1 MLSANAALRPMTAVA
16 TRHVAGRPFGCDHCC
31 TCYGGTGSIFSDG
44 TALALSDAMPC
55 SANKPTSL
63 SRTAVRRG
71 RIIVIWTSVAATLH
85 CAANSAEPTAI
96 DTIRLAAERA
106 VTTQLGEASTERF
119 VSAAALDSRL
129 NLSNCAQPPAAAV
142 MSNNADGSEY
152 IVRVRCETPLSW
164 ALQLRVSV
172 QSDSRVWV
180 LTRSLARG
188 SVPTPADLRSETR
201 RVAGT
206 TSRYVTD
213 PVELNQRHLRQPTA
227 AGTALRADMF
237 ERDIVIQR
245 GQRVTLLA
253 AASGIE
259 IRAIGEA
266 LQDARVGERVR
277 ARNLT
282 SLKLI
287 EGVVDSSGE
296 VRMLP

>member
-1 MLSANAALRPMTAVA
+1 MVS
-16 TRHVAGRPFGCDHCC
+16 
-31 TCYGGTGSIFSDG
+31 
-44 TALALSDAMPC
+44 
-55 SANKPTSL
+55 
-63 SRTAVRRG
+63 
-71 RIIVIWTSVAATLH
+71 WTSVGATLYGAAT
-85 CAANSAEPTAI
+85 CAEPTAI
-96 DTIRLAAERA
+96 DTIRQAAERV
-106 VTTQLGEASTERF
+106 VTTHLGGASAERF

-129 NLSNCAQPPAAAV
+129 NLTNCEQPPAAAV

-152 IVRVRCETPLSW
+152 IVRVRCDTPLAW
-164 ALQLRVSV
+164 TLQLRVSV

-180 LTRSLARG
+180 LTHGLARG
-188 SVPTPADLRSETR
+188 SVPTQADLRSETR

-206 TSRYVTD
+206 TSRYVAD
-213 PVELNQRHLRQPTA
+213 PVELNQRHLRQPAA

-266 LQDARVGERVR
+266 LQDARIGERVR